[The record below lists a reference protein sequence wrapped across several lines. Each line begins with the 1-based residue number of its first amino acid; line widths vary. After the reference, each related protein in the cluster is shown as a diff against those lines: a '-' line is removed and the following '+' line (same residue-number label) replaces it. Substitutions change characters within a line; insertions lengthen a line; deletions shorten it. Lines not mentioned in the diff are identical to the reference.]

1 MHDDLPNLPRR
12 AFLVAGAAAGGG
24 LLLGLSLGATSRP
37 AAAAAAS
44 TFEPNAFVL
53 IGADGLVTIT
63 LPYIEMGQGT
73 YTSVPMLVAEELEVG
88 LDQVRIRH
96 AGADDKLYGN
106 PLLGLQITGGSTS
119 MRAAWLPL
127 RQAGA
132 TARAM
137 LVQAAAGQWKASPME
152 CQARNGEVVHL
163 PSGRRLK
170 YGALAA
176 QAATLPVPAEV
187 SLKQPRDFVLIGQS
201 GKRLD
206 TPLKVNGSAKY
217 GIDTIVPGMKFAAL
231 AQSPAFGG
239 SLKSVDERKALAVKG
254 VRQVVKLDDC
264 VAVIADHTGAARKG
278 LAALEIVWNDGPN
291 ARVSS
296 ATLSSALATASEGAA
311 ARVRQEGDPAKAG
324 GKHIA
329 AVYDQPYLIHAAMEP
344 LNCTVHVKDGSCELW
359 LGTQVMTLSRA
370 AAARA
375 AGVEPDKV
383 TVHNHYLGGGFGRRL
398 EVDMVT
404 RAVQIARHVKGPVK
418 VTWSREEDTQHDIYR
433 GGFHDRIAARV
444 DADGMPLAWTHRI
457 TGPSTIKRFFPAGY
471 VNGFDEEVVEGAM
484 HPPYAFPALLV
495 EYVNHEPPVP
505 TGFWRGVGPA
515 HNIFVVESFIDELAA
530 AAGKDPVAYRSALL
544 KDNPR
549 ALAVLRLAADKAGWG
564 KPLPAVNGQQQ
575 GRGVSLQH
583 VFGTYM
589 ALVTDVVV
597 GQDGE
602 VAVRRVVAAVDTGVA
617 INPDTIRAQLES
629 GINFGISAALWGK
642 ATVEGGRIQQ
652 SNFHDVRVLRINEA
666 PVIETHIVAS
676 SEAPGGIG
684 EPGTSALFPS
694 LANAVFA
701 ATGKRLRTLPIDP
714 EQLRSA

>member
-12 AFLVAGAAAGGG
+12 AFLVAAAAAGGG
-24 LLLGLSLGATSRP
+24 LLLGVSIASGP
-37 AAAAAAS
+37 AAAAAAAQP
-44 TFEPNAFVL
+44 FEPNAFVL
-53 IGADGLVTIT
+53 LGPDGIVTIT
-63 LPYIEMGQGT
+63 MPYIEMGQGT
-73 YTSVPMLVAEELEVG
+73 YTSIPMLVAEELEVG
-88 LDQVRIRH
+88 LDQVRVRH

-106 PLLGLQITGGSTS
+106 PMLGLQITGGSSS

-132 TARAM
+132 TARTM
-137 LVQAAAGQWKASPME
+137 LVQAAAQEWKASPLE
-152 CQARNGEVVHL
+152 CRARKGEVVHL

-176 QAATLPVPAEV
+176 RAAALPAPPEV
-187 SLKQPRDFVLIGQS
+187 SLKQPRDFILVGQP

-206 TPLKVNGSAKY
+206 TPSKVNGSAKY
-217 GIDTIVPGMKFAAL
+217 GIDAIVPGMKFAAL

-278 LAALEIVWNDGPN
+278 LAALEIVWDDGPN
-291 ARVSS
+291 AGVSS
-296 ATLSSALATASEGAA
+296 ATLASALAKASDGAA
-311 ARVRQEGDPAKAG
+311 ARVRQEGEPGQAG
-324 GKHIA
+324 GKQIS
-329 AVYDQPYLIHAAMEP
+329 AVYEQPYLIHAAMEP

-370 AAARA
+370 AEAKA
-375 AGVEPDKV
+375 AGVAPEQV

-398 EVDMVT
+398 ETDMVT

-418 VTWSREEDTQHDIYR
+418 VTWSREEDTRHDIYR
-433 GGFHDRIAARV
+433 GGFYDKIAARV
-444 DADGMPLAWTHRI
+444 DAEGMPQAWTHRI
-457 TGPSTIKRFFPAGY
+457 TGPSTVKRFFPAGY

-484 HPPYAFPALLV
+484 HPPYAFPSMLV

-564 KPLPAVNGQQQ
+564 KPLPKGQ

-589 ALVTDVVV
+589 ALVTDVAV

-602 VAVRRVVAAVDTGVA
+602 VAIRRVVVAVDTGVA

-642 ATVEGGRIQQ
+642 TTVEGGRVQQ

-666 PVIETHIVAS
+666 PAIETHIVTS

>member
-1 MHDDLPNLPRR
+1 MRNDLPNLPRR

-24 LLLGLSLGATSRP
+24 LLLGVVLDGASRP
-37 AAAAAAS
+37 AMAATAR

-63 LPYIEMGQGT
+63 MPYIEMGQGT
-73 YTSVPMLVAEELEVG
+73 YTSIPMLVAEELEVG
-88 LDQVRIRH
+88 LEQVRVRH

-119 MRAAWLPL
+119 MRAAWLPM

-132 TARAM
+132 AARMM
-137 LVQAAAGQWKASPME
+137 LVQAAASQWKVSPSE
-152 CQARNGEVVHL
+152 CQARNGEVVHR

-176 QAATLPVPAEV
+176 QAAALPVPAPADV
-187 SLKQPRDFVLIGQS
+187 KLKEADFVLIGKP

-206 TPLKVNGSAKY
+206 TPLKVNGSARY
-217 GIDTIVPGMKFAAL
+217 GIDAMVPGMKFAAL

-239 SLKSVDERKALAVKG
+239 SLKSVDERRALAVKG

-278 LAALEIVWNDGPN
+278 LAALEIVWDDGPN
-291 ARVSS
+291 AKVDS
-296 ATLSSALATASEGAA
+296 AALSTALARAAEGPAA
-311 ARVRQEGDPAKAG
+311 KVRQEGEPAKAG
-324 GKHIA
+324 GKRIA
-329 AVYDQPYLIHAAMEP
+329 ATYEQPYLIHAAMEP

-375 AGVEPDKV
+375 AGLEPDRV

-433 GGFHDRIAARV
+433 GGFYDRIEARV
-444 DADGMPLAWTHRI
+444 DGEGMPLAWSHRI

-484 HPPYAFPALLV
+484 HPPYAFPSMLV

-515 HNIFVVESFIDELAA
+515 HNLFVVESFIDELAA
-530 AAGKDPVAYRSALL
+530 TAGKDPVAYRSALL

-564 KPLPAVNGQQQ
+564 KPLQQGSGQ

-583 VFGTYM
+583 VFGTYL
-589 ALVTDVVV
+589 ALVTDVAVSKE
-597 GQDGE
+597 GK
-602 VAVRRVVAAVDTGVA
+602 VAVKRVVAAVDTGVA

-642 ATVEGGRIQQ
+642 ATVAGGRIQQ

-676 SEAPGGIG
+676 REAPGGIG
-684 EPGTSALFPS
+684 EPGTAALFPS

-701 ATGKRLRTLPIDP
+701 ATGKRVRTLPIGP
-714 EQLRSA
+714 EQLQGA

>member
-24 LLLGLSLGATSRP
+24 LLLGVSLASGP
-37 AAAAAAS
+37 AAAAARP
-44 TFEPNAFVL
+44 FEPNAFVL
-53 IGADGLVTIT
+53 LGLDGIVTIT
-63 LPYIEMGQGT
+63 MPYIEMGQGT

-88 LDQVRIRH
+88 LDQVRVRH

-106 PLLGLQITGGSTS
+106 PMLGLQITGGSTS

-137 LVQAAAGQWKASPME
+137 LIQAAAEQWQASPLE
-152 CQARNGEVVHL
+152 CQARKGEVVHL

-176 QAATLPVPAEV
+176 QAAALPAPAEA
-187 SLKQPRDFVLIGQS
+187 SLKRPRDFELVGKPS
-201 GKRLD
+201 KRLD
-206 TPLKVNGSAKY
+206 TPSKVDGSAKY
-217 GIDTIVPGMKFAAL
+217 GIDAAVPGMKFAAL

-239 SLKSVDERKALAVKG
+239 RLTGVDERPALAVKG

-278 LAALEIVWNDGPN
+278 LAALEIVWDDGPN
-291 ARVSS
+291 AKVGS
-296 ATLSSALATASEGAA
+296 ATLASALAMASEGAA
-311 ARVRQEGDPAKAG
+311 ARVRREGDPDKAG
-324 GKHIA
+324 GKPIS
-329 AVYDQPYLIHAAMEP
+329 AVYEQPYLIHAAMEP
-344 LNCTVHVKDGSCELW
+344 LNCTVHVRDGSCELW

-375 AGVEPDKV
+375 AGVDPGKV

-398 EVDMVT
+398 ETDMVT

-418 VTWSREEDTQHDIYR
+418 VTWSREEDTQHDFYR
-433 GGFHDRIAARV
+433 GGFLDKVQARV

-484 HPPYAFPALLV
+484 HPPYAFPSLLV
-495 EYVNHEPPVP
+495 EYVNHEPPLP

-564 KPLPAVNGQQQ
+564 KPPQAANGQRQ

-583 VFGTYM
+583 VFGTYL
-589 ALVTDVVV
+589 ALVTDVAV

-602 VAVRRVVAAVDTGVA
+602 VAVRRVVAAVDPGIA

-629 GINFGISAALWGK
+629 GINFGISAALWGQ

-666 PVIETHIVAS
+666 PAIETHIVAS
-676 SEAPGGIG
+676 TDAPGGIG

-714 EQLRSA
+714 GQLRSA

>member
-24 LLLGLSLGATSRP
+24 LLLGVSIAGRP
-37 AAAAAAS
+37 AAAATAPA
-44 TFEPNAFVL
+44 FEPNAFVL
-53 IGADGLVTIT
+53 LSPDGIVTIT
-63 LPYIEMGQGT
+63 MPYIEMGQGT

-88 LDQVRIRH
+88 LDQVRVRH

-106 PLLGLQITGGSTS
+106 PMLGLQITGGSTS

-132 TARAM
+132 TARVM
-137 LVQAAAGQWKASPME
+137 LVQAAAEQWKASPGE
-152 CQARNGEVVHL
+152 CLARKGEVVHP

-176 QAATLPVPAEV
+176 QAAALPVPAAV
-187 SLKQPRDFVLIGQS
+187 SLKQPRDFLLIGQP

-217 GIDTIVPGMKFAAL
+217 GIDAIVPGMKFAAL

-239 SLKSVDERKALAVKG
+239 RLKSVDERKALAVKG

-278 LAALEIVWNDGPN
+278 LAALEIVWDDGPN
-291 ARVSS
+291 AGVSS
-296 ATLSSALATASEGAA
+296 ATLANALAKASEGAA
-311 ARVRQEGDPAKAG
+311 AKVRQEGEPGKAG
-324 GKHIA
+324 GKSIS
-329 AVYDQPYLIHAAMEP
+329 AVYEQPYLIHAAMEP
-344 LNCTVHVKDGSCELW
+344 LNCSVHVKDGSCELW

-398 EVDMVT
+398 ETDMVT

-433 GGFHDRIAARV
+433 GGFHDRIVARV

-484 HPPYAFPALLV
+484 HPPYAFPSLLV
-495 EYVNHEPPVP
+495 EYANHEPPVP

-564 KPLPAVNGQQQ
+564 KPLQEVNGQRQ

-583 VFGTYM
+583 VFGTYL
-589 ALVTDVVV
+589 ALVTDVAV

-602 VAVRRVVAAVDTGVA
+602 VAVRRVVAAVDTGIA

-629 GINFGISAALWGK
+629 GVNFGISAALWGQ

-666 PVIETHIVAS
+666 PAIETHIVAS

-701 ATGKRLRTLPIDP
+701 ATGKRVRTLPIDP
-714 EQLRSA
+714 GQLRSA

>member
-1 MHDDLPNLPRR
+1 M
-12 AFLVAGAAAGGG
+12 AGAAAGGG
-24 LLLGLSLGATSRP
+24 LLLGVSIASGP
-37 AAAAAAS
+37 AAAAAAAQP
-44 TFEPNAFVL
+44 FEPNAFVL
-53 IGADGLVTIT
+53 LGRDGIVTIT
-63 LPYIEMGQGT
+63 MPYIEMGQGT
-73 YTSVPMLVAEELEVG
+73 YTSIPMLVAEELEVG

-106 PLLGLQITGGSTS
+106 PMLGLQITGGSTS

-132 TARAM
+132 TARTM
-137 LVQAAAGQWKASPME
+137 LVQAAANQWKASPLE
-152 CQARNGEVVHL
+152 CRARKGEVVHL

-176 QAATLPVPAEV
+176 QAAALPAPPEV
-187 SLKQPRDFVLIGQS
+187 SLKQPRDFVLVGQP

-206 TPLKVNGSAKY
+206 TPLKVNGSARY
-217 GIDTIVPGMKFAAL
+217 GIDAIVPGMKFAAL

-239 SLKSVDERKALAVKG
+239 SLKGVDERKALAVKG

-278 LAALEIVWNDGPN
+278 LAALEIVWDDGPN
-291 ARVSS
+291 AGVSS
-296 ATLSSALATASEGAA
+296 ASLADALAKASDGAA
-311 ARVRQEGDPAKAG
+311 ARVRQEGDPGKAG
-324 GKHIA
+324 GKPVS
-329 AVYDQPYLIHAAMEP
+329 AVYEQPYLIHAAMEP
-344 LNCTVHVKDGSCELW
+344 LNCTVHVRDGSCELW

-375 AGVEPDKV
+375 AGVAPEQV

-398 EVDMVT
+398 ETDMVT

-433 GGFHDRIAARV
+433 GGFLDKVQARV

-457 TGPSTIKRFFPAGY
+457 TGPSTVKRFFPAGY
-471 VNGFDEEVVEGAM
+471 VDGFDQEVVEGAM
-484 HPPYAFPALLV
+484 HPPYAFPSLLV

-564 KPLPAVNGQQQ
+564 KPLPKGQ

-589 ALVTDVVV
+589 ALVTDVAV

-666 PVIETHIVAS
+666 PAIETHIVAS
-676 SEAPGGIG
+676 TETPGGIG

-714 EQLRSA
+714 GQLRSA

>member
-24 LLLGLSLGATSRP
+24 LLLGVSIASGP
-37 AAAAAAS
+37 AAAAAA
-44 TFEPNAFVL
+44 TQPFEPNAFVL
-53 IGADGLVTIT
+53 LGPDGIVTIT
-63 LPYIEMGQGT
+63 MPYIEMGQGT

-88 LDQVRIRH
+88 LDQVRVRH
-96 AGADDKLYGN
+96 AGADDKLYAN
-106 PLLGLQITGGSTS
+106 PMLGLQITGGSTS

-132 TARAM
+132 TARTM
-137 LVQAAAGQWKASPME
+137 LVQAAAQEWNASPLE
-152 CQARNGEVVHL
+152 CRARKGEVVHL
-163 PSGRRLK
+163 PSGRRLQ

-176 QAATLPVPAEV
+176 RAAALPAPPEV
-187 SLKQPRDFVLIGQS
+187 SLKQPRDFILVGQP

-206 TPLKVNGSAKY
+206 TPSKVNGSAKY
-217 GIDTIVPGMKFAAL
+217 GIDAIVPGMKFAAL

-239 SLKSVDERKALAVKG
+239 SLKSVDERRALAVKG

-278 LAALEIVWNDGPN
+278 LAALEIVWDDGPN
-291 ARVSS
+291 AKVSS
-296 ATLSSALATASEGAA
+296 ATLASALATASEGAA
-311 ARVRQEGDPAKAG
+311 ARVRQEGEPGKAG
-324 GKHIA
+324 GKPVS
-329 AVYDQPYLIHAAMEP
+329 AVYEQPYLIHAAMEP
-344 LNCTVHVKDGSCELW
+344 LNCTVHVRDGSCELW

-375 AGVEPDKV
+375 AGVDPDKV

-398 EVDMVT
+398 ETDMVT
-404 RAVQIARHVKGPVK
+404 RAVQIARHVKEPVK

-444 DADGMPLAWTHRI
+444 DAEGMPLAWTHRI
-457 TGPSTIKRFFPAGY
+457 AGPSTIKRFFPAGY

-484 HPPYAFPALLV
+484 HPPYAFPSLLV

-564 KPLPAVNGQQQ
+564 KPLPKGQ

-589 ALVTDVVV
+589 ALVTDVAV

-602 VAVRRVVAAVDTGVA
+602 VAVRRVVAAVDTGIA

-642 ATVEGGRIQQ
+642 ATVEGGRVQQ

-666 PVIETHIVAS
+666 PAIETHIVAS
-676 SEAPGGIG
+676 TEAPGGIG

>member
-24 LLLGLSLGATSRP
+24 LLLGVSIASGP
-37 AAAAAAS
+37 AAAAAA
-44 TFEPNAFVL
+44 TQPFEPNAFVL
-53 IGADGLVTIT
+53 LGPDGIVTIT
-63 LPYIEMGQGT
+63 MPYIEMGQGT

-88 LDQVRIRH
+88 LDQVRVRH
-96 AGADDKLYGN
+96 AGADDKLYAN
-106 PLLGLQITGGSTS
+106 PMLGLQITGGSTS

-132 TARAM
+132 TARTM
-137 LVQAAAGQWKASPME
+137 LVQAAAQEWNASPLE
-152 CQARNGEVVHL
+152 CRARKGEVVHL
-163 PSGRRLK
+163 PSGRRLQ

-176 QAATLPVPAEV
+176 RAAALPAPPEV
-187 SLKQPRDFVLIGQS
+187 SLKQPRDFILVGQP

-206 TPLKVNGSAKY
+206 TPSKVNGSAKY
-217 GIDTIVPGMKFAAL
+217 GIDAIVPGMKFAAL

-239 SLKSVDERKALAVKG
+239 SLKSVDERRALAVKG

-278 LAALEIVWNDGPN
+278 LAALEIVWDDGPN
-291 ARVSS
+291 AKVSS
-296 ATLSSALATASEGAA
+296 ATLASALATESEGAA
-311 ARVRQEGDPAKAG
+311 ARVRQEGEPGKAG
-324 GKHIA
+324 GKPVS
-329 AVYDQPYLIHAAMEP
+329 AVYEQPYLIHAAMEP
-344 LNCTVHVKDGSCELW
+344 LNCTVHVRDGSCELW

-375 AGVEPDKV
+375 AGVDPDKV

-398 EVDMVT
+398 ETDMVT
-404 RAVQIARHVKGPVK
+404 RAVQIARHVKEPVK

-444 DADGMPLAWTHRI
+444 DAEGMPLAWTHRI
-457 TGPSTIKRFFPAGY
+457 AGPSTIKRFFPAGY

-484 HPPYAFPALLV
+484 HPPYAFPSLLV

-564 KPLPAVNGQQQ
+564 KPLPKGQ

-589 ALVTDVVV
+589 ALVTDVAV

-602 VAVRRVVAAVDTGVA
+602 VAVRRVVAAVDTGIA

-642 ATVEGGRIQQ
+642 ATVEGGRVQQ

-666 PVIETHIVAS
+666 PAIETHIVAS
-676 SEAPGGIG
+676 TEAPGGIG

>member
-1 MHDDLPNLPRR
+1 MHNDLPKMPRR

-24 LLLGLSLGATSRP
+24 LLLGVSLGIASAP
-37 AAAAAAS
+37 AAAATQAFA
-44 TFEPNAFVL
+44 PNAFVL
-53 IGADGLVTIT
+53 LGADGIVTIT
-63 LPYIEMGQGT
+63 MPYIEMGQGT

-88 LDQVRIRH
+88 LDQVRVRH

-106 PLLGLQITGGSTS
+106 PMLGLQITGGSTS
-119 MRAAWLPL
+119 MRAAWLPM

-132 TARAM
+132 AARTM
-137 LVQAAAGQWKASPME
+137 LVQAAANQWKASPAD
-152 CQARNGEVVHL
+152 CQARSGEVVHR

-176 QAATLPVPAEV
+176 QAAALPVPAEV
-187 SLKQPRDFVLIGQS
+187 SLKPPRDFVLVGKP

-217 GIDTIVPGMKFAAL
+217 GIDAMVPGMKSAAL

-239 SLKSVDERKALAVKG
+239 RLKSVDERKALAVKG

-264 VAVIADHTGAARKG
+264 VAVVADHTGAARKG
-278 LAALEIVWNDGPN
+278 LAALEIAWDDGPN
-291 ARVSS
+291 ARLDS
-296 ATLSSALATASEGAA
+296 ATLAAALGQAAEGAA
-311 ARVRQEGDPAKAG
+311 AKVRQEGDPARAG
-324 GKHIA
+324 GKPIA

-370 AAARA
+370 AAAKA

-398 EVDMVT
+398 ETDMVT

-433 GGFHDRIAARV
+433 GGFHDKIAARV

-457 TGPSTIKRFFPAGY
+457 TGPSTIKRFFPADY

-484 HPPYAFPALLV
+484 HPPYAFPNLLV

-515 HNIFVVESFIDELAA
+515 HNIFVIESFIDELAA

-564 KPLPAVNGQQQ
+564 KPLPAVDGQAL

-583 VFGTYM
+583 VFGTYL
-589 ALVTDVVV
+589 ALVTDVAV
-597 GQDGE
+597 GKDGE
-602 VAVRRVVAAVDTGVA
+602 VAVKRVVAAVDTGVA

-666 PVIETHIVAS
+666 PAIETHIVAS
-676 SEAPGGIG
+676 SESPGGVG

-714 EQLRSA
+714 EQLRRA

>member
-37 AAAAAAS
+37 AVAAAAS

-63 LPYIEMGQGT
+63 MPYIEMGQGT

-484 HPPYAFPALLV
+484 HPPYAFPTLLV